1 MMVDVEKARER
12 AAELLRA
19 HDVQQPPVDVRSI
32 AEREGIRVMFEEL
45 EDSISGF
52 VVRRGVDTSIGVN
65 KEHHSNRQRFTLAHE
80 LGHYRLHIQPRNNPT
95 AVYVDAEQTLVHFR
109 AEIPDAPPNADEVEA
124 NSFAAAL
131 LMPEDFVRR
140 DLHGTSVNAHDDSAI
155 RHLAKRYGVSVQALT
170 IRLVEL
176 GLIRNVAGI

>member
-1 MMVDVEKARER
+1 MANVDNARER
-12 AAELLRA
+12 AEELLRV
-19 HDVQQPPVDVRSI
+19 HEVLQPPVDVRSI

-52 VVRRGVDTSIGVN
+52 VVRRGDVTSIGVN
-65 KEHHSNRQRFTLAHE
+65 ADHHSNRQRFTLAHE
-80 LGHYRLHIQPRNNPT
+80 LGHYRLHIQTRNNPT

-109 AEIPDAPPNADEVEA
+109 AEIPDAPPNEDEVEA

-140 DLHGTSVNAHDDSAI
+140 DLHGKSVNAYDDNAI
-155 RHLAKRYGVSVQALT
+155 RQLAKRYGVSVQALT

-176 GLIRNVAGI
+176 GLIRNAVTS